1 MNPAFIFVFL
11 AFSPTSVN
19 KFTIIPFLC
28 LFRLQKLY
36 LLMEKFVVAARHFVD
51 VDFFMCRSYKVYV
64 SILEAVFCL
73 DHFLLIIAL
82 CNTCRSLE

>member
-1 MNPAFIFVFL
+1 
-11 AFSPTSVN
+11 
-19 KFTIIPFLC
+19 
-28 LFRLQKLY
+28 
-36 LLMEKFVVAARHFVD
+36 MEKFVVAARHFVD